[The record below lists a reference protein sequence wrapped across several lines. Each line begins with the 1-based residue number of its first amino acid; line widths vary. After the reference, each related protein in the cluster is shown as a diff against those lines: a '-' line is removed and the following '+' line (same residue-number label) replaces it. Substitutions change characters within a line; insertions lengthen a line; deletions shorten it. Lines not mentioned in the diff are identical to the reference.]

1 MQDYDWFDRMAR
13 LEQNQKNMMQDLQE
27 NKALQSNYMRDT
39 QNILLE
45 IRAEQNK
52 QKGFYTGLVFAMS
65 SVGAGVAI
73 LASKFFNN

>member
-1 MQDYDWFDRMAR
+1 MPDFDCFDRMAR
-13 LEQNQKNMMQDLQE
+13 LEQNQKNIMNDFKE
-27 NKALQSNYMRDT
+27 NRKLQSIYMRDT
-39 QNILLE
+39 QEMLLE

-73 LASKFFNN
+73 IASKFFNN